1 MPFQSRRVP
10 PPRMVNIPSCSS
22 TAPMSTLSLSSVI
35 YSYERN
41 RRARDCKPS
50 NLAAADVHDEQL
62 RNLDLHH
69 AVQTQLAGSDIAGRD
84 PSSVRNRLRALIA
97 KRRWRHKHRS
107 ACLESVGQL

>member
-10 PPRMVNIPSCSS
+10 PPRMVKIPPWSS
-22 TAPMSTLSLSSVI
+22 TALMSTLSLTSVI

-50 NLAAADVHDEQL
+50 SLLALGVHDEQL
-62 RNLDLHH
+62 ETQDLHH
-69 AVQTQLAGSDIAGRD
+69 IVRTQPRGSDIAGRA

-97 KRRWRHKHRS
+97 KRLWRHKHRS
-107 ACLESVGQL
+107 ACLESMGQL